1 MAYIYLFFS
10 LWGEAPKL
18 ISPPLGEAPKPISL
32 PWERLPT
39 HPSPFGRGQVRAFTL
54 HTMQEAFPLLTSPGG
69 GGILVWAI
77 IQRVTLLSVV
87 CPSFGAY
94 SRNSNHLFFFAKLGR
109 IHRFGKVNFA
119 TNFYQKQLFSEKSTF
134 LMQGFT
140 IFAFIE

>member
-1 MAYIYLFFS
+1 M
-10 LWGEAPKL
+10 
-18 ISPPLGEAPKPISL
+18 
-32 PWERLPT
+32 
-39 HPSPFGRGQVRAFTL
+39 
-54 HTMQEAFPLLTSPGG
+54 
-69 GGILVWAI
+69 WAI

-87 CPSFGAY
+87 CPSFGA
-94 SRNSNHLFFFAKLGR
+94 SLAKLESFIFFAKLGR